1 VLPAVQIVML
11 GVCTSGRNHEELSL
25 QPLPLYTLPTDGVI
39 MCCCA
44 ATASGRVFLGGAD
57 GHVYEVQYNAADKW
71 LQRRVAKV
79 RPGAARDALHR
90 SVLHTG
96 C

>member
-1 VLPAVQIVML
+1 ML